1 MGFVNR
7 LRRGLLEIWVV
18 LPIAVIVGFLGP
30 FGTYLSGDFL
40 LRVGRWWL
48 ILMIAYVVSRPLI
61 EFWRWLATQTG
72 LPRGATV
79 FWGAMLSSFPM
90 ALIWRVFGREEVRM
104 LGGYAGLLP
113 FALLCSAMVL
123 VVVWWAKRADD
134 HLLAHYPGTLSRLH
148 VTDAPPLRASPNWQG
163 AGSQTGRPRL
173 QERLPASFEGPVLA
187 LESED
192 HYVRVHG
199 AKQSELVL
207 MRLRDAIAEMDDV
220 PGEQTHRSWWVAR
233 GSVAAVE
240 GNGRNREIRLI
251 NGKSVPVARDSV
263 DRLQRA
269 GFLPA

>member
-1 MGFVNR
+1 MNR
-7 LRRGLLEIWVV
+7 LRRGLLEIWAV
-18 LPIAVIVGFLGP
+18 LPLAVIVGFLGP

-61 EFWRWLATQTG
+61 EFWRWLANQTG
-72 LPRGATV
+72 LPRGSTM

-104 LGGYAGLLP
+104 LGGYTGLLP

-134 HLLAHYPGTLSRLH
+134 HLLAHYPDTLSRLH
-148 VTDAPPLRASPNWQG
+148 VTDAPPPRATGWQG
-163 AGSQTGRPRL
+163 MAARPGIRPRL
-173 QERLPASFEGPVLA
+173 HERLPANFDSDVFA

-199 AKQSELVL
+199 ANQSELVL

-233 GSVAAVE
+233 AAVAAVE
-240 GNGRNREIRLI
+240 GNGRNREIRLV
-251 NGKSVPVARDSV
+251 NGKAVPVARDSV